1 MVSDRVMIMRV
12 YGMTAAVCAALGL
25 AACGTT
31 AAPPSGLLSGYEGLA
46 PREGVVRASIQ
57 QRRDEVLTSGIE
69 QLFIEPAILAPGAG
83 ESLTE
88 MEQRLVLREVD
99 RQICYEVSERFTVLA
114 EAAPGAGRVRAVVTR
129 ITPTG
134 RAASAASAASGFFI
148 PGPIGLRVPGTLGGL
163 AAEAELLAANDQGQ
177 AAAILWSRDA
187 QAVGTDNPSLS
198 RVGDAVQLAE
208 PFGDAVGDAFAPAD
222 REVRAIADPDPCARF
237 GPRFR
242 PEGVAARFVTGLY
255 TPELSGARAEDD
267 DPEAATQTT
276 QPDR

>member
-1 MVSDRVMIMRV
+1 
-12 YGMTAAVCAALGL
+12 MTAAACAALGL
-25 AACGTT
+25 AACSTT
-31 AAPPSGLLSGYEGLA
+31 AVEPSGLLSGYEGLT
-46 PREGVVRASIQ
+46 PREDTVRAAIRE
-57 QRRDEVLTSGIE
+57 RRDEALASGVDR
-69 QLFIEPAILAPGAG
+69 LFIEPAVLAPGAG
-83 ESLTE
+83 EGLTDL
-88 MEQRLVLREVD
+88 EQALVLREVD

-114 EAAPGAGRVRAVVTR
+114 EPAADAGRVRAVVSR

-187 QAVGTDNPSLS
+187 QAVGTDDPSLS

-208 PFGDAVGDAFAPAD
+208 PFGDSVGDAFAPAD
-222 REVRAIADPDPCARF
+222 RAVRPIPDPDPCARF
-237 GPRFR
+237 GPRTQPAGFVTR
-242 PEGVAARFVTGLY
+242 LVTGLY
-255 TPELSGARAEDD
+255 SPELSGAQAEDD
-267 DPEAATQTT
+267 EPEAAPQT

>member
-1 MVSDRVMIMRV
+1 
-12 YGMTAAVCAALGL
+12 MTAACGALAL

-31 AAPPSGLLSGYEGLA
+31 AVEPSGLLSSYDGLA
-46 PREGVVRASIQ
+46 VREGTVWASIQ
-57 QRRDEVLTSGIE
+57 ERRDDALATQIDR
-69 QLFIEPAILAPGAG
+69 LFIEPAILAPGVG
-83 ESLTE
+83 HDLTDYE
-88 MEQRLVLREVD
+88 RTLVLREVD

-114 EAAPGAGRVRAVVTR
+114 EPAMDAGRVRAVVSR
-129 ITPTG
+129 IGPTG

-208 PFGDAVGDAFAPAD
+208 PFGDAVGAPSPAG
-222 REVRAIADPDPCARF
+222 AR
-237 GPRFR
+237 GPRHRRSGSLR
-242 PEGVAARFVTGLY
+242 PLRPPLPSRRRRRRLHHRPLLPRTQRRPGRRRRAR
-255 TPELSGARAEDD
+255 SHAD
-267 DPEAATQTT
+267 
-276 QPDR
+276 

>member
-1 MVSDRVMIMRV
+1 
-12 YGMTAAVCAALGL
+12 MTAAAVAALGL

-31 AAPPSGLLSGYEGLA
+31 AVEPSGLLSSYEGLA
-46 PREGVVRASIQ
+46 AREDTVRAAVRE
-57 QRRDEVLTSGIE
+57 RRDDALASRIDR
-69 QLFIEPAILAPGAG
+69 LFIEPAILAPGVGADLTG
-83 ESLTE
+83 E
-88 MEQRLVLREVD
+88 EQALVLREVD

-114 EAAPGAGRVRAVVTR
+114 APALDAGRVRAVVTR

-198 RVGDAVQLAE
+198 RVGDALQLAE
-208 PFGDAVGDAFAPAD
+208 PFGDAVGDAFAPPE
-222 REVRAIADPDPCARF
+222 REVREIADPDPCARF

-255 TPELSGARAEDD
+255 SPELSGARAEEDEE
-267 DPEAATQTT
+267 PEET
-276 QPDR
+276 QPEEQ

>member
-1 MVSDRVMIMRV
+1 MTLRA
-12 YGMTAAVCAALGL
+12 MTAALTALGL
-25 AACGTT
+25 TACATPGLQ
-31 AAPPSGLLSGYEGLA
+31 PSGLLSSYDALETRQGT
-46 PREGVVRASIQ
+46 VRAVIQ
-57 QRRDEVLTSGIE
+57 QRRDDVLAAGVE
-69 QLFIEPAILAPGAG
+69 RLFVEPAVLAPQVG
-83 ESLTE
+83 EGLTE
-88 MEQRLVLREVD
+88 LERGLVLREVD
-99 RQICYEVSERFTVLA
+99 RQVCYELSERFTVLA
-114 EAAPGAGRVRAVVTR
+114 DPAPDAGRVRTVVTR

-134 RAASAASAASGFFI
+134 RVASAASAASGFFI

-163 AAEAELLAANDQGQ
+163 AAEAELLAADDQGQ
-177 AAAILWSRDA
+177 VAAILWSRNA

-255 TPELSGARAEDD
+255 TPELSGARAEDE
-267 DPEAATQTT
+267 DPEAAPQTT

>member
-1 MVSDRVMIMRV
+1 
-12 YGMTAAVCAALGL
+12 MTAAACAALGL

-31 AAPPSGLLSGYEGLA
+31 AVEPSGLLSSYDGLT
-46 PREGVVRASIQ
+46 PREDTVRAAISE
-57 QRRDEVLTSGIE
+57 RRDEALASGVE
-69 QLFIEPAILAPGAG
+69 RLFIEPAVLAPGAG
-83 ESLTE
+83 EGLTE
-88 MEQRLVLREVD
+88 LEQGLVLREVD
-99 RQICYEVSERFTVLA
+99 RQICYEVSERFTVLG
-114 EAAPGAGRVRAVVTR
+114 EAAPDAGRVRAVVTR

-177 AAAILWSRDA
+177 AAVILWSRDA

-208 PFGDAVGDAFAPAD
+208 PFGDAVGDAFAPED
-222 REVRAIADPDPCARF
+222 REVRSIADPDPCARF

-255 TPELSGARAEDD
+255 TPELSGAQAEEDE
-267 DPEAATQTT
+267 PEAPQ
-276 QPDR
+276 DER

>member
-1 MVSDRVMIMRV
+1 
-12 YGMTAAVCAALGL
+12 MTAAACAALGL
-25 AACGTT
+25 AACSTT
-31 AAPPSGLLSGYEGLA
+31 AVEPSGLLSGYEGLT
-46 PREGVVRASIQ
+46 PREDTVRAAIRE
-57 QRRDEVLTSGIE
+57 RRDEALASGVDR
-69 QLFIEPAILAPGAG
+69 LFIEPAILAPGAG
-83 ESLTE
+83 EGLTDL
-88 MEQRLVLREVD
+88 EQALVLREVD

-114 EAAPGAGRVRAVVTR
+114 EPAADAGRVRAVVSR

-187 QAVGTDNPSLS
+187 QAVGTDDPSLS

-208 PFGDAVGDAFAPAD
+208 PFGDAVGDAFAPPE

-242 PEGVAARFVTGLY
+242 PEGVAARFITGLY
-255 TPELSGARAEDD
+255 TPELSGAHAEESPNA
-267 DPEAATQTT
+267 DPRSNSEA
-276 QPDR
+276 PSGDR